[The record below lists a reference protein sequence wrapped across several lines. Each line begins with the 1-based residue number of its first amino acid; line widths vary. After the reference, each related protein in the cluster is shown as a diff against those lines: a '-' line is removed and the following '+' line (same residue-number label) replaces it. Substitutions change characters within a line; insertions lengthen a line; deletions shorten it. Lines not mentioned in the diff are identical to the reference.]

1 MSGVWL
7 NFIELSLNFQQNV
20 ILDWT
25 ENDGFQGV
33 AVQLLSN
40 FHGPAVCRAKS
51 W

>member
-25 ENDGFQGV
+25 EK
-33 AVQLLSN
+33 LPSN